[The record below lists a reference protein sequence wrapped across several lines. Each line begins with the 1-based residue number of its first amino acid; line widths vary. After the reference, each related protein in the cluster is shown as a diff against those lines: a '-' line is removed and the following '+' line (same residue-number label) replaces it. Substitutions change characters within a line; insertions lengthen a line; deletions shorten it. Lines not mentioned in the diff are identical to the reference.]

1 MMDDLSAM
9 VDLGICYES
18 YETGTGI
25 KCLVYDRIVVD

>member
-25 KCLVYDRIVVD
+25 KCSEHDRIVMD